1 MMRLRIGLFEKHIG
15 HRFIF
20 RALIH
25 YLRQEF
31 EGFVS
36 FPISDITNSEC
47 DQLPVGLIAQL
58 VEHCS
63 GIAEVIGSNLVQ
75 AWISLTGFN
84 FKTS

>member
-1 MMRLRIGLFEKHIG
+1 MKLRIGLFEKDLG
-15 HRFIF
+15 HRFGISTVCTIF

-25 YLRQEF
+25 FLRQEF

-47 DQLPVGLIAQL
+47 DQLPVRLIAQL

-63 GIAEVIGSNLVQ
+63 GIAEVMGSNLVQ
-75 AWISLTGFN
+75 A
-84 FKTS
+84 